1 MKHNLLF
8 IIIFLSTLF
17 INKSFASDNTR
28 LFPGDPIIDKIIA
41 CLKTQDARCVGQY
54 FANNIEMTL
63 LSSKGNYSRSQAVA
77 LLDNFFVKHPLK
89 SISNVK
95 SGELSDNKIYV
106 VGNYNSVSITYKIY
120 FILFKEI
127 NQIAP
132 QILIF
137 NITK

>member
-1 MKHNLLF
+1 MC
-8 IIIFLSTLF
+8 IR
-17 INKSFASDNTR
+17 DR
-28 LFPGDPIIDKIIA
+28 
-41 CLKTQDARCVGQY
+41 
-54 FANNIEMTL
+54 
-63 LSSKGNYSRSQAVA
+63 AVA

-106 VGNYNSVSITYKIY
+106 VGNYNSGSITYKIY